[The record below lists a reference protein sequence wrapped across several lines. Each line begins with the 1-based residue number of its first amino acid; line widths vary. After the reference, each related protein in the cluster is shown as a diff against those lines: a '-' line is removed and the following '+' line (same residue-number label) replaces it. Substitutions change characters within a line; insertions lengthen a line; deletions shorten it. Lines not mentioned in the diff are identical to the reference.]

1 MGSILVDLTCGRPL
15 LWAAGA
21 ETSLQPLL
29 VQLTAII
36 LAARL
41 GATVARRLGQP
52 SVVGEIVAG
61 LLLGPSALGAVAP
74 ELSAWLFGAGRAG
87 QPAGLEAALTGFSQI
102 GLVLLMFLVGL
113 EFDFTH
119 VRRQGRLAA
128 MISLAGVALPF
139 ALGFGLALA
148 MAPRLG
154 ALGAAT
160 TIDPRSFALFLG
172 TALSITAIPILGRI
186 LIEMGMQHTLVGA
199 TVIAAAACDDVL
211 GWTLLAAV
219 SAIAAGN
226 FDPWASA
233 RMIAATVAFAAA
245 AFLVLRPLA
254 LPWLERAVADS
265 GGRAD
270 TEPAAGAADRGR
282 LPTTALSLVLAAI
295 FAAALVT
302 SRIGIFAIF
311 GAFLLGAALSGRPR
325 LREAISAQ
333 LTGFV
338 TVFFLP
344 IFFTYTGLRTNIGT
358 LASPEAWGWCAA
370 VLTAAVLGKWG
381 GCGLAARLCGMP
393 PHEASCVGILMNTR
407 ALMELVVCNVGMD
420 LGVIPPAVYCM
431 LVLMAIITTLMATP
445 LAVRL
450 LRGTVHEPGLVARG
464 FLPDRDAGYP

>member
-1 MGSILVDLTCGRPL
+1 MGSSLAVLICGRPVL
-15 LWAAGA
+15 LAAGA
-21 ETSLQPLL
+21 ETALQPLL

-41 GATVARRLGQP
+41 GATIARRCGQP

-87 QPAGLEAALTGFSQI
+87 QPAGLEAALTSLSQI

-119 VRRQGRLAA
+119 VRRQGRLAF

-139 ALGFGLALA
+139 ALGVGLAAA

-154 ALGAAT
+154 ALGAETAV
-160 TIDPRSFALFLG
+160 DPRSFALFLG

-186 LIEMGMQHTLVGA
+186 LIEMGMQHTLLGA
-199 TVIAAAACDDVL
+199 TVIAAAACDDAI

-219 SAIAAGN
+219 SAIAVGR
-226 FDPWASA
+226 FDPWDTA
-233 RMIAATVAFAAA
+233 RMIAATAAFAAT
-245 AFLVLRPLA
+245 AFLVIRPLA
-254 LPWLERAVADS
+254 LPWLEHAVADA
-265 GGRAD
+265 GD
-270 TEPAAGAADRGR
+270 EAGAEGPPHAADHGR
-282 LPTTALSLVLAAI
+282 LPTGALSLVLAAI

-325 LREAISAQ
+325 LREAVSAQ
-333 LTGFV
+333 LTAFV

-344 IFFTYTGLRTNIGT
+344 IFFTYTGLRTNIGA
-358 LASPEAWGWCAA
+358 LGSFEAWGWCVA
-370 VLTAAVLGKWG
+370 VLSAAVLGKWG

-393 PHEASCVGILMNTR
+393 QREASCVGVLMNTR

-450 LRGTVHEPGLVARG
+450 LRGTPHEPGLVARG
-464 FLPDRDAGYP
+464 FLPARRAG